1 MRGWEGE
8 KKGRGVRVKRG
19 EERKKGLGPATVRT
33 NACHDVALTP
43 MKKPVT
49 LMFLLHEHSSLT
61 SVISLEAAAAPSL
74 RLIWGFLAPSSRA
87 RANVPMD
94 LETVTQYYTPKNM
107 RLIAV
112 NLL

>member
-1 MRGWEGE
+1 M
-8 KKGRGVRVKRG
+8 RVKRG

-94 LETVTQYYTPKNM
+94 LETVTQYYTPKNI

-112 NLL
+112 KLWPS